1 MTAEE
6 LRKKIAK
13 EQLDHKNKSILDQV
27 PECESA
33 NVFEALI
40 MDFSP
45 NTESFQEM
53 DIRRERANS
62 GQGQLAAP
70 SIDDATDE
78 SNRESSDSKNEQRTS
93 PAPLDYEAEEA
104 AAVAYEADVLDKA
117 KYLAERVTFP
127 GGKTLAEKK
136 AEPAIVQAAAETFA
150 ERKARGLRLKASLEE
165 SKKAKPSGFSR
176 RDDSVVLDYP
186 EFDDSYWDIENCPR
200 PFELAGPMNPSQWSI
215 MLPSHKRTYFEPL
228 DDCRDHDVDNDPH
241 LRIEDAIPSYR
252 IICKEKG
259 GRRPAEAS
267 AIGRLHISSYG
278 KMYLILWASRH
289 HMKPRQ
295 ANEPQRANP
304 IVLEFINAVARH
316 RSSELPRLLNDY
328 FDRIREGFTDD
339 PFSPYDFKTV
349 IMRWYDSCPN
359 AAAFYDAHAAGP
371 IYYNPPFLQ
380 GCRRDIA
387 DAYAA
392 VKMGFQRQW
401 THSRDIAKT
410 LKNNIVRVNVNTEN
424 ILQQEQVMFIDDW
437 GSQFAHNLRP
447 NVQVVRLSDLH
458 SEAIKEASEYF
469 MGHLVRKVY
478 WFHGASAF
486 QLRTDGYARTI
497 TNVPQHFTRMFP
509 HVRFYHI
516 LAPFT
521 LQQGRA
527 WHDQLHAFI
536 ERIRNTRLNATLI
549 MHPTDLEVC
558 SYYDECQLRHL
569 DDAPWPTDEHTPEGH
584 LSDEGLRRRKEFMEV
599 HYNVELWRQR
609 EHDEEADRQEE
620 EAAQELAEELEEMGE
635 QTRLPGDDASQPNDD
650 DLEELDEPSGSLH
663 IDENVDMEEPSG
675 SKPQDIDKD
684 ADLVEPSGSNQP
696 DKAAYVQHWAAT
708 AQVTPTE
715 PSAELREFYSR
726 TFNTTTDRKPHRYD
740 YLSTGSPTPK
750 AEFSL
755 ENFMKKAA
763 ITAKAYKNKPAE
775 YSAEKPSKSAEYS
788 ANSPNKDRHQAG
800 KSPSRPSTTDT
811 TSDLSDAS
819 LPFKLPTIE
828 PAGADLAMRLFEKYR
843 SKFDLSTPERAALYD
858 QLVAKANELDD
869 NFEGNIT
876 PHFLASLE
884 LLQRFVSSDTAKKRD
899 GNNTSS
905 LTERLQLSDFM
916 SQPSTSNQES
926 NQVSSDTIEQVTSTG
941 TEYQSIA
948 ASTIEDEDGSLDES
962 DEESQCTDDEEKQS
976 HEDEQF

>member
-45 NTESFQEM
+45 NAESFQEM

-62 GQGQLAAP
+62 GQGHMAAP
-70 SIDDATDE
+70 SIDDTTNKDD
-78 SNRESSDSKNEQRTS
+78 RESSDSKSEQRTS

-104 AAVAYEADVLDKA
+104 AAVAYEADVVDKA

-215 MLPSHKRTYFEPL
+215 MLPSHRRTYFEPL

-259 GRRPAEAS
+259 GQRPAEAS

-328 FDRIREGFTDD
+328 FDRIREGFTND

-359 AAAFYDAHAAGP
+359 AAAFYDDHAAGP

-387 DAYAA
+387 DAYTAVA
-392 VKMGFQRQW
+392 LPYFREAMDWTRMRHYQVKMGFQRKW
-401 THSRDIAKT
+401 THSSELAKT
-410 LKNNIVRVNVNTEN
+410 LKNNIVRVKVKTEN
-424 ILQQEQVMFIDDW
+424 ILQQEQVMFVDDW
-437 GSQFAHNLRP
+437 GEQFAHNLRP

-458 SEAIKEASEYF
+458 SEAIKEAMEYF
-469 MGHLVRKVY
+469 MGHLVRKIY

-486 QLRTDGYARTI
+486 QLRTENYARTI
-497 TNVPQHFTRMFP
+497 TNVAQHFTRMFP

-521 LQQGRA
+521 AQQGRA
-527 WHDQLHAFI
+527 WHDQLHAPI
-536 ERIRNTRLNATLI
+536 QRIRGTRLNATLI
-549 MHPTDLEVC
+549 MHPTDMELC
-558 SYYDECQLRHL
+558 SYYDECQLIRL

-584 LSDEGLRRRKEFMEV
+584 LSEEGLRRRKEFMEV
-599 HYNVELWRQR
+599 HYEVELWRQR
-609 EHDEEADRQEE
+609 EHDEEAGREEE
-620 EAAQELAEELEEMGE
+620 EAAQELANELEEMGE
-635 QTRLPGDDASQPNDD
+635 QTRLLGDGASQPNDD

-675 SKPQDIDKD
+675 SKQQDIDKD
-684 ADLVEPSGSNQP
+684 GDLVEPSGSNQP
-696 DKAAYVQHWAAT
+696 DKAAYVQHRAAT

-715 PSAELREFYSR
+715 PSAELREFYNR
-726 TFNTTTDRKPHRYD
+726 TFNTTT
-740 YLSTGSPTPK
+740 
-750 AEFSL
+750 
-755 ENFMKKAA
+755 
-763 ITAKAYKNKPAE
+763 
-775 YSAEKPSKSAEYS
+775 AEYS

-811 TSDLSDAS
+811 ASDLSDAS

-884 LLQRFVSSDTAKKRD
+884 ILQRFVSSDTAKKRD

-926 NQVSSDTIEQVTSTG
+926 NQVSSDTIGQVASNG

-948 ASTIEDEDGSLDES
+948 TSTIEDEDGSLDES
-962 DEESQCTDDEEKQS
+962 DEESRHTVDDEEQS